1 MDRVL
6 TINGKDVG
14 FRATALTPRL
24 YRHKI
29 GRDIIQDLN
38 RLRKAYQKATAL
50 SEDAT
55 PEEKQDT
62 ELSAL
67 DLEMFENVSYIMAR
81 QYDSS
86 IPDTPDE
93 WLDKFDVFS
102 IYEILPSILELW
114 ALNETTTAKPKKK

>member
-1 MDRVL
+1 MDKVL
-6 TINGKDVG
+6 TIGGKEVG

-38 RLRKAYQKATAL
+38 RLRKAYQKVTAL
-50 SEDAT
+50 PEDADS
-55 PEEKQDT
+55 EEKQDA

-67 DLEMFENVSYIMAR
+67 DLEMFENVAYIMAR
-81 QYDSS
+81 QYDPS
-86 IPDTPDE
+86 IPNTPDE
-93 WLDKFDVFS
+93 WLDGFEVFS

-114 ALNETTTAKPKKK
+114 ALNESTTAKPKKK